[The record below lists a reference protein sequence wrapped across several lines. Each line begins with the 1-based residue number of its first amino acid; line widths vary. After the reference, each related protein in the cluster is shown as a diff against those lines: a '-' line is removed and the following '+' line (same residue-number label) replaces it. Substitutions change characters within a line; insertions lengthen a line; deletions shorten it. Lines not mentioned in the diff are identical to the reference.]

1 MAVLKMWGN
10 SAALRIPSAT
20 LKVANFRVNQRL
32 EVRAE
37 AGRIVIE
44 SPVPVYN
51 IDDLVAAVTPEN
63 TPTFRP
69 SAQVVGGEVIEW

>member
-20 LKVANFRVNQRL
+20 LATANFKVNQQL

-44 SPVPVYN
+44 SLAPAYN
-51 IDDLVAAVTPEN
+51 LDDLVAAMTPEN
-63 TPTFRP
+63 TPTFHP
-69 SAQVVGGEVIEW
+69 SAQAVGGEVIEW